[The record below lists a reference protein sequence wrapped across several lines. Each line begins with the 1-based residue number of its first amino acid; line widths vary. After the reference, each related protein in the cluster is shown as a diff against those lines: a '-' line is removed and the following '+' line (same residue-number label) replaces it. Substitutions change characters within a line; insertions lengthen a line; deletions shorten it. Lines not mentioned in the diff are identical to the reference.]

1 MGFVARIGV
10 ILCLIVAAGAA
21 AARAQVSTGEILGK
35 ATDTTGAVLPGVT
48 VSLTSPA
55 LIQPMVAVTTE
66 TGAYRFPSIPIG
78 TFMVSFELTGFKKYV
93 RSDIMI
99 QAGFNAEVN
108 ARLEISTVQETV

>member
-1 MGFVARIGV
+1 MRVGGRIGV
-10 ILCLIVAAGAA
+10 ILCLILAAGAG

-35 ATDTTGAVLPGVT
+35 ATDKTGAVLPGVT

-78 TFMVSFELTGFKKYV
+78 AFMVSFELTGFKKYV

-99 QAGFNAEVN
+99 Q
-108 ARLEISTVQETV
+108 